1 MSLAENTLCSS
12 QSKRWIVVNTHPH
25 KENLALRNLT
35 QQQFLPYCPLIRK
48 RIRHARRSQ
57 DVLRPLF
64 PGYVFVQ
71 VDQDLRRWQPILSTI
86 GVRTLVRFGERLSFL
101 DDGFVR
107 CLRAREIDG
116 AIVRPQHAFASGQ
129 EVRVSGGAFDGLV
142 ATIVTMDERD
152 RLVVLM
158 DILNR
163 SVRVKVTT
171 QNLAAI

>member
-1 MSLAENTLCSS
+1 MSLAENKLYSS
-12 QSKRWIVVNTHPH
+12 RDNKWIVVNTHPH

-35 QQQFLPYCPLIRK
+35 RQQFFSYCPLIRK
-48 RIRHARRSQ
+48 RIIHARRSQ

-71 VDQDLRRWQPILSTI
+71 VDRDLSRWQPILSTI
-86 GVRTLVRFGERLSFL
+86 GVRALVRFGERLSFL
-101 DDGFVR
+101 DDGFVC
-107 CLRAREIDG
+107 CLRAREIGG
-116 AIVRPQHAFASGQ
+116 AIVRPQHPFASGQ
-129 EVRVSGGAFDGLV
+129 EVRVSGGAFDGRV

-163 SVRVKVTT
+163 SVKVKVTA